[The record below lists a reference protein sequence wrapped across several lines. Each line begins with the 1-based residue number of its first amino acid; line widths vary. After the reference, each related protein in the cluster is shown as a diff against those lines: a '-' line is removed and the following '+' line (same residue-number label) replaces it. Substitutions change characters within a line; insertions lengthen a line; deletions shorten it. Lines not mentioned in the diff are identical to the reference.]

1 MYASRYFYLAIYILI
16 PLYYTNTNINNIII
30 NIKVIS
36 SLQSIKSVSCSPNN
50 KTTPIISRGTKKSL
64 PHPQPPKKRC
74 IDLFSVIFIPP
85 YLFVDTFVSNLI

>member
-16 PLYYTNTNINNIII
+16 PLYYTNTNINSITI

-36 SLQSIKSVSCSPNN
+36 SLQSIKSASSSPNS
-50 KTTPIISRGTKKSL
+50 KTAPIISKGTRKSL
-64 PHPQPPKKRC
+64 PHPHPPKKRC

-85 YLFVDTFVSNLI
+85 YLFLDTFVSI